1 MIDLFQAVFIFYSI
15 GTTSLLRK
23 GMQRRAAV
31 SFQWKT
37 ASKRSEEDVQE
48 DFAVKFSVEN
58 CFIVPYLMAQHE
70 Y

>member
-1 MIDLFQAVFIFYSI
+1 MIDFFPAVFIFYSI

-48 DFAVKFSVEN
+48 DFAVKF
-58 CFIVPYLMAQHE
+58 
-70 Y
+70 

>member
-1 MIDLFQAVFIFYSI
+1 MIDLFPAVFIFYSI

-31 SFQWKT
+31 SF
-37 ASKRSEEDVQE
+37 KRSEEDVQE

>member
-1 MIDLFQAVFIFYSI
+1 
-15 GTTSLLRK
+15 
-23 GMQRRAAV
+23 MQRRAVV

-37 ASKRSEEDVQE
+37 AFKRSEEDVQE

>member
-1 MIDLFQAVFIFYSI
+1 
-15 GTTSLLRK
+15 
-23 GMQRRAAV
+23 MQRRAAV

-37 ASKRSEEDVQE
+37 AFKRPEEDVQQ

-58 CFIVPYLMAQHE
+58 GFIVPYLMAQHE